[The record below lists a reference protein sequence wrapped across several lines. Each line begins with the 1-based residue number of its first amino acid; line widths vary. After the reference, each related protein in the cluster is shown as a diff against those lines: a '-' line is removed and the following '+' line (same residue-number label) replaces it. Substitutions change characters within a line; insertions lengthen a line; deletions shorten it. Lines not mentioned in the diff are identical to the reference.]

1 MMNENTHKQYVY
13 LNNNKKEILHLQR
26 VTIATNNYVN
36 IKQPNEQADFK
47 KVSTL
52 YSVVASLQPIYN
64 WPFEAR
70 RG

>member
-1 MMNENTHKQYVY
+1 MCISII
-13 LNNNKKEILHLQR
+13 NKKEILHLQR

-47 KVSTL
+47 KVLTP